1 MRFIAEARIRTRCI
15 RRRSRSRSA
24 RSSSDGIHSSGTRSR
39 RASSASTRASTL
51 SVLHASG
58 ATSRTLRACAICTRQ
73 PAAASWSR
81 TQIAPLIISTTARTS
96 RAALDHQPGQPVS
109 VGRHRPLADDRAGLA
124 ERTPRRPAIRP
135 IDPEILHDRASPSRV
150 ETADHAQSAGRP
162 TFGAPSFMT
171 FHVSESLGASGGGV
185 RCGREGSRSAAG

>member
-1 MRFIAEARIRTRCI
+1 MRFIAEARIRTRCV

-24 RSSSDGIHSSGTRSR
+24 RSSSGGTHSSGTRSR

-73 PAAASWSR
+73 PAAASSSR

-96 RAALDHQPGQPVS
+96 VPRSITNLA
-109 VGRHRPLADDRAGLA
+109 RPSA
-124 ERTPRRPAIRP
+124 
-135 IDPEILHDRASPSRV
+135 
-150 ETADHAQSAGRP
+150 SAG
-162 TFGAPSFMT
+162 TAPSPT
-171 FHVSESLGASGGGV
+171 ITPASLSEHH
-185 RCGREGSRSAAG
+185 AARR